1 MIEQKISFYS
11 EGYKLEGS
19 LYTPED
25 IKAGE
30 KRPAIIPNS
39 GYQGFNEFYPKMFA
53 KQLTNA
59 GYVCLGFDY
68 RGFANS
74 EGESGHVILKE
85 QVEDI
90 NNAIIY
96 LQQQECVDAKNIGL
110 IGWGMGASN
119 VIDVAA
125 HNKEVS
131 AVAALNGFYNG
142 SRWLKT
148 IHSYQ
153 KWIEILETVQKDNI
167 NKVLSGESE
176 SADTFLHY
184 PLDPDT
190 EDYVNKELASVE
202 GYGTQTKLE
211 FTNSLIDLDVEKY
224 VKDIAPRPVFIGHGK
239 GNLLHPYQEAQFLY
253 ESALEPKTLYA
264 IDGKH
269 NDFMYSDNK
278 TFQLL
283 MNELLTFFEKHLAK

>member
-19 LYTPED
+19 LYTPDD

-96 LQQQECVDAKNIGL
+96 LQQQECVDVKNIGL

-125 HNKEVS
+125 YNKEVS

-153 KWIEILETVQKDNI
+153 DWTEILETVQKDNI

-211 FTNSLIDLDVEKY
+211 FTNSLIELDVEKH

-239 GNLLHPYQEAQFLY
+239 DNLLHPYQEAQFLY
-253 ESALEPKTLYA
+253 ESAVEPKTLYT

-283 MNELLTFFEKHLAK
+283 MNELLTFFEKHLTK